1 MKKILIFAVILAVV
15 IGIPVIKK
23 YTSKDKDKAVE
34 VEQVSMKTIKA
45 SILASGQ
52 LKHELQVTLTAE
64 VIGKVSSLYVEE
76 GDSVKKDQLVLE
88 LDDETFVASVE
99 QQKAAVDQQKVT
111 IERHKLV
118 VNNIGKQLKRKS
130 ELYKQKLI
138 GEDEFDT
145 INHQYNVA
153 KVDLKGSYE
162 VLKQVQARLEQVND
176 QLSKTKVLSPIDGII
191 TSLDIKVGETA
202 ISGTTNI
209 VGSGLMTIADP
220 KSMLAEI
227 NVDEADI
234 ANVDIGQEAE
244 IIAIA
249 FADHPIKGTV
259 EAIASSAKVAPGR
272 GTLSFAVKL
281 RLESDHDINLLPGMS
296 CRAEVFTQGE
306 QSLLALPIKAIK
318 TKEDNDADIVENYV
332 FVLKDGVAKKVTI
345 KTGISDD
352 TYQQV
357 KEGLEIGE
365 SIITGPDKIL
375 RHLKDGDSVVIAD
388 EDDDDD
394 DDSSSSAED
403 E

>member
-1 MKKILIFAVILAVV
+1 MKKILIFAAILIVV

-23 YTSKDKDKAVE
+23 YTGKDKDKAVE

-76 GDSVKKDQLVLE
+76 GDSVKKGQLLLE

-99 QQKAAVDQQKVT
+99 QQEAAVDQQKVT

-118 VNNIGKQLKRKS
+118 VSNIGKQLKRKS
-130 ELYKQKLI
+130 ELYNQKLI
-138 GEDEFDT
+138 GEDEFDSIT
-145 INHQYNVA
+145 HQYNVA

-234 ANVDIGQEAE
+234 ANVSLDQKAE

-281 RLESDHDINLLPGMS
+281 RLESGHAINLLPGMS

-318 TKEDNDADIVENYV
+318 TEEDNDADIVENYV
-332 FVLKDGVAKKVTI
+332 FVFKDGLAKKIKI
-345 KTGISDD
+345 KTGVSDD
-352 TYQQV
+352 TYQQI
-357 KEGLEIGE
+357 KEGLEVGA

-375 RHLKDGDSVVIAD
+375 RHLKDGDSVVLA
-388 EDDDDD
+388 EV
-394 DDSSSSAED
+394 DSSDSSED

>member
-1 MKKILIFAVILAVV
+1 MKKVFIFAAILIVV

-23 YTSKDKDKAVE
+23 YTSTDKVKAVE

-52 LKHELQVTLTAE
+52 LKHEHQVKLTAE
-64 VIGKVSSLYVEE
+64 VIGKVSNLYVEE
-76 GDSVKKDQLVLE
+76 GDSVKKGQLVLE
-88 LDDETFVASVE
+88 LDDQTFVASAE
-99 QQKAAVDQQKVT
+99 QQQAAVDQQKVT

-118 VNNIGKQLKRKS
+118 VSNIGKQLKRKR

-145 INHQYNVA
+145 ITHQYNVA

-162 VLKQVQARLEQVND
+162 LLKQVQARLEQAND
-176 QLSKTKVLSPIDGII
+176 QLSKTKVLSPINGII

-234 ANVDIGQEAE
+234 ANVNIDQKAE
-244 IIAIA
+244 IIAISYS
-249 FADHPIKGTV
+249 DHPIKGIV

-281 RLESDHDINLLPGMS
+281 RLESADTINLLPGMS

-306 QSLLALPIKAIK
+306 QSLLAVPIKAVKIE
-318 TKEDNDADIVENYV
+318 EDNDEDIVESFI
-332 FVLKDGVAKKVTI
+332 FVLKDGLAKKVKV

-352 TYQQV
+352 TFQQI
-357 KEGLEIGE
+357 KEGLEIGT
-365 SIITGPDKIL
+365 SIITGPDKII
-375 RHLKDGDSVVIAD
+375 RHLKDGDSVVLA
-388 EDDDDD
+388 EV
-394 DDSSSSAED
+394 DSSSSLD
-403 E
+403 DK

>member
-1 MKKILIFAVILAVV
+1 MKKILIFAAILIVV

-23 YTSKDKDKAVE
+23 YTGKDKDKAVE

-76 GDSVKKDQLVLE
+76 GDSVKKGQLLLE

-99 QQKAAVDQQKVT
+99 QQEAAVDQQKVT

-118 VNNIGKQLKRKS
+118 VSNIGKQLKRKN

-138 GEDEFDT
+138 GEDEFDSIT
-145 INHQYNVA
+145 HQYNVA

-234 ANVDIGQEAE
+234 ANVSIDQKAE

-332 FVLKDGVAKKVTI
+332 FVFKDGLAKKVEI

-352 TYQQV
+352 TYQQI
-357 KEGLEIGE
+357 KEGLEIGD

-375 RHLKDGDSVVIAD
+375 RHLKDGDSVVLA
-388 EDDDDD
+388 EV
-394 DDSSSSAED
+394 DSSDSSED

>member
-1 MKKILIFAVILAVV
+1 MKKILIFAAILIVV

-23 YTSKDKDKAVE
+23 YTGKDKDKAVE

-76 GDSVKKDQLVLE
+76 GDSVKKGQLLLE

-99 QQKAAVDQQKVT
+99 QQEAAVDQQKVT

-118 VNNIGKQLKRKS
+118 VSNIGKQLKRKS
-130 ELYKQKLI
+130 ELYNQKLI
-138 GEDEFDT
+138 GEDEFDSIT
-145 INHQYNVA
+145 HQYNVA

-234 ANVDIGQEAE
+234 ANVSLDQKAE

-281 RLESDHDINLLPGMS
+281 RLESGHDINLLPGMS

-318 TKEDNDADIVENYV
+318 TEEDNDADIVENYV
-332 FVLKDGVAKKVTI
+332 FVFKDGLAKKIKI
-345 KTGISDD
+345 KTGVSDD
-352 TYQQV
+352 TYQQI
-357 KEGLEIGE
+357 KEGLEVGA

-375 RHLKDGDSVVIAD
+375 RHLKDGDSVVLA
-388 EDDDDD
+388 EV
-394 DDSSSSAED
+394 DSSDSSED